1 MDWDAIRYFLEV
13 ARTQR
18 ASAAAQRLG
27 VRHSTVTRRIRG
39 LEQDLGVIL
48 FE

>member
-1 MDWDAIRYFLEV
+1 MTDWDAIRYFLEV

-27 VRHSTVTRRIRG
+27 VRHSTVTRRMCPAG
-39 LEQDLGVIL
+39 CATASHG
-48 FE
+48 